1 MNRGRIIW
9 AIVRKD
15 VAQMSRDRFF
25 VFITML
31 ALVGYVALFWAMPD
45 TVDETIRLGV
55 HGTGIETLLARLG
68 DQEGLALT
76 NFDTSEALQTAVEEK
91 QNQLAAGIDFPDG
104 FLSAVATGRQ
114 TTVRVFVP
122 AGTPPEIREAMRS
135 MVRELAYMIAGN
147 RPPVSAPAE
156 EAMVLGPDRTG
167 DQISMQERMR
177 PLLAIFAL
185 MMEMFAFAA
194 LIAEEI
200 RSRTVT
206 AILVTPARTSDFL
219 AAKTLLGTGLAFAEV
234 AVLMVAIRSFGGRPL
249 VLAAALLLGAFL
261 VTGLALLA
269 GATGKDFIE
278 ILFWSMFLMI
288 PIMIPAGA
296 ALFPGTPATWIQVLP
311 SYGMTEAIV
320 RATSY
325 GAGWSETA
333 PFFAMTVAWSAVAF
347 GAGVFV
353 LKRKVETL

>member
-25 VFITML
+25 VFITIL
-31 ALVGYVALFWAMPD
+31 GLVAYVALFWELPD

-55 HGTGIETLLARLG
+55 HGTGIGMLVAQLG

-76 NFDTSEALQTAVEEK
+76 SFETSEALQTAVEEK
-91 QNQLAAGIDFPDG
+91 QDKLAAGIDFPDD
-104 FLSAVATGRQ
+104 FLSAIAAGRQ

-122 AGTPPEIREAMRS
+122 AGTPPEIRDAMRD
-135 MVRELAYMIAGN
+135 MVRELAFMVAGN
-147 RPPVSAPAE
+147 QPPVSVPAE
-156 EAMVLGPDRTG
+156 EDMVLGPDRVG
-167 DQISMQERMR
+167 DQVSMQERMR
-177 PLLAIFAL
+177 PLLAVFVL
-185 MMEMFAFAA
+185 MMEMFALAA

-206 AILVTPARTSDFL
+206 AVLVTPARTSDFL

-234 AVLMVAIRSFGGRPL
+234 TLLMVAIRSFGSRPL
-249 VLAAALLLGAFL
+249 VLTAALLLGAVL

-296 ALFPGTPATWIQVLP
+296 ALFPGTPAMWIQVLP

-333 PFFAMTVAWSAVAF
+333 PFFAMTIAWSAVAF